1 MSNPRLTLALDA
13 QEIAVPEAGRIAIY
27 RPRAGF
33 DLSALPKERVHVI
46 QGFRPDHDAFEAAG
60 YDTATAPE
68 GAYSAAIICATRAKA
83 EAHALIADAVSR
95 VDGGPIILD
104 GQKTDGIDSL
114 LKELR
119 KRADVG
125 AAISKAHGKIFA
137 LTGAKPADFADWIDP
152 GPRDIG
158 EGFVTQLG
166 VFSADKIDRGSIAL
180 AQALPDKLKG
190 RVADLGAGWGYL
202 SRALLENP
210 KITECHL
217 YEAEAAA
224 LDCARQNITDP
235 RAHFHWADATKL
247 PKEAPFDTV
256 ICNPPFHTARNA
268 DPALGRAF
276 IASAAGMLAPN
287 GALWLVANRHLP
299 YETALASLFRD
310 VNEVAGDKAFK
321 VLHAARPQRAKG

>member
-1 MSNPRLTLALDA
+1 MNNSRLTLALDA
-13 QEIAVPEAGRIAIY
+13 QDIALPEEGRVAIY
-27 RPRAGF
+27 RPRVGF
-33 DLSALPKERVHVI
+33 DLSALPKERVHVV

-60 YDTATAPE
+60 FATSIAPE
-68 GAYSAAIICATRAKA
+68 GAYGAAIICATRAKA
-83 EAHALIADAVSR
+83 EAHALIADAVLR
-95 VDGGPIILD
+95 VDGGPIVLD

-119 KRADVG
+119 KRADIG
-125 AAISKAHGKIFA
+125 AVISKAHGKIFVMA
-137 LTGAKPADFADWIDP
+137 GAKPDDFADWVDP
-152 GPRDIG
+152 GAREIG
-158 EGFVTQLG
+158 EGFVTRLG
-166 VFSADKIDRGSIAL
+166 VFSADKIDRGSMAL
-180 AQALPDKLKG
+180 AQALPGKLKG

-202 SRALLENP
+202 SRAILENP

-224 LDCARQNITDP
+224 LECSRQNITDP
-235 RAHFHWADATKL
+235 RAYFHWADATQK
-247 PKEAPFDTV
+247 PAEAPFDTV

-268 DPALGRAF
+268 DPSLGRAF

-321 VLHAARPQRAKG
+321 VLHASRPLRAKA